1 MESKIEKMI
10 DMVEEFYR
18 QIRDTEYLYKGK
30 EMTSER
36 KILRFDLFEEE
47 FREYR
52 SAKNK
57 VERLDAVCDMLYIR
71 LGTLLESMTS
81 KYDLKNLLDYRLDKK
96 NKHDIWICK
105 RKWIW
110 RNIISSI

>member
-1 MESKIEKMI
+1 MENKTERMI
-10 DMVEEFYR
+10 NMVEEFYR
-18 QIRDTEYLYKGK
+18 RVGDTEYLFQGK
-30 EMTSER
+30 EMTPGR
-36 KILRFDLFEEE
+36 KIMRFNLFEEE
-47 FREYR
+47 YQEYR
-52 SAKNK
+52 FAKDK
-57 VERLDAVCDMLYIR
+57 VERLDAICDMLYIR

-81 KYDLKNLLDYRLDKK
+81 KYDLKNLLDYHLDKK

>member
-1 MESKIEKMI
+1 MRNKTEKMI

-30 EMTSER
+30 EMTS
-36 KILRFDLFEEE
+36 KD
-47 FREYR
+47 
-52 SAKNK
+52 K

-71 LGTLLESMTS
+71 LGTFLESMTS

-96 NKHDIWICK
+96 INMIMDL
-105 RKWIW
+105 
-110 RNIISSI
+110 